1 MKKIIP
7 ILFLLLLLKPCVE
20 AQNKKGFTIEGCI
33 PGMKDGI
40 VVAVLSADDN
50 ERPTL
55 AEDTV
60 RNGCFKLR
68 GIVTHPTLCTLITNN
83 LENSSKT
90 TNGEQANIH
99 WTYTDVFVDN
109 VPMRVVADAYDSIP
123 VNAPVSKHFVVEGGK
138 VQEDFNTYNRMLI
151 AEKEAG
157 KETTDS
163 VLMQLQLKFIHS
175 NPQSTISVMLAN
187 NLLQGAYRLQ
197 REQILD
203 LQKSIVSASQDTV
216 RLAEFHKNLVLALRS
231 SVNSDLV
238 NLPLFD
244 LEGKNRNLTEV
255 IPKGK
260 YVLIDFWASWC
271 GICLMAIPDIKKV
284 AAQYPDNFIVV
295 GISADTNLQAWKNS
309 IKKEKL
315 GWEQYVLTPEG
326 IKGLKEKYLVAG
338 VPYYLI
344 VDPQGKVVNSPAN
357 AEDITK
363 KINQFCK

>member
-1 MKKIIP
+1 MKRIIT
-7 ILFLLLLLKPCVE
+7 IIVLLVLLKPCVE
-20 AQNKKGFTIEGCI
+20 AQNKGFTLEGCI

-40 VVAVLSADDN
+40 VVALLSAEDN

-68 GIVTHPTLCTLITNN
+68 GSVPHPTLCTLITNN
-83 LENSSKT
+83 LENAPKT
-90 TNGEQANIH
+90 ANGEQANIH

-109 VPMRVVADAYDSIP
+109 APMRVVTDHYDSIP
-123 VNAPVSKHFVVEGGK
+123 VNEPVTKHFAVEGGK
-138 VQEDFNTYNRMLI
+138 VQEDFNTYNRMLLT
-151 AEKEAG
+151 EKEKG
-157 KETTDS
+157 KELSDS
-163 VLMQLQLKFIHS
+163 ALMQLQIKFIHS
-175 NPQSTISVMLAN
+175 NPQSAMSVVLAN

-203 LQKSIVSASQDTV
+203 LQKAITSVPDDTI
-216 RLAEFHKNLVLALRS
+216 RLAEFRKNSALALRS
-231 SVNSDLV
+231 AVNSDLV

-244 LEGKNRNLTEV
+244 LNGKSRNLTEV

-271 GICLMAIPDIKKV
+271 SICLMAIPDIKKV
-284 AAQYPDNFIVV
+284 AARYPDNFAVV

-315 GWEQYVLTPEG
+315 GWEQYLLTPEG
-326 IKGLKEKYLVAG
+326 LKGLKEKYLVAG

-344 VDPQGKVVNSPAN
+344 VDPQGKVVNSPVN

-363 KINQFCK
+363 HVNQFCK